1 MKKLSLLLMMACCLT
16 AGSVD
21 AQAQKPRTGAR
32 PQTSASASQGKAFKV
47 SDKTWS
53 QTINLNQDLTK
64 LGYED
69 LYYLR
74 ALVYATH
81 GKWYTDGE
89 VSQLLSTK
97 AEWYS
102 ELISQR
108 LDKYYKA
115 NRPIYDDDYQYLDAF
130 LQYLEGTPLTQA
142 EKAFVA
148 KIDARMK
155 TLETTIMKGR
165 TMESTKLCVNLCQL
179 EKPTPDVLEKLD
191 TYNFAMEQ
199 SNCEQLFNIY
209 EQNDYNMMPNFVTTD
224 AFLQVTH
231 MYLAYVQKC
240 IEQQYF
246 VHSLESTFAALHQ
259 QAMADAAR
267 LSGEAKA
274 RAEFVATYAAI
285 GLNLLTQKTVDVPV
299 DLKALYAE
307 ELENLKKEFD
317 CPSALLET
325 KFDFMYSLF
334 RPRGHY
340 TRSEEQKRYFKAMMW
355 MQTARFEADPDRRE
369 QLKRAFTL
377 AAVYNEL
384 SAKQRSDFE
393 HMNDVIAQLTGPS
406 DNVSVLQMAEY
417 LKQQHITDLTA
428 IDDEKVYDDLLRAM
442 EELNN
447 KQNQLSTNAEADAG
461 FYINMMPQRFLV
473 DNEVLRNVV
482 DERPNAELP
491 FPRGLDVFAAF
502 GSTSADDLL
511 YNFYDD
517 DSKWDKFDLEM
528 KRMKAKY
535 ADKPVGLGT
544 IYDRR
549 LQLLV
554 DLSKDHPKQQEYSFY
569 NTPDW
574 QRKELNTALASWATL
589 KHDAI
594 LYAEQPMLAECG
606 GGEELPPPTPM
617 VFVEPNVK
625 FWNELSRLVADTKDW
640 LEKGGY
646 LSEELEEKTG
656 NLLENITMC
665 KKVAEKEARGEAPNM
680 ADRGNLKRIGS
691 TLEWMTL
698 GLIDPDVEMNS
709 WDDMTGADRSVAQVA
724 DVFTRNIRGCQ
735 KCGVL
740 YSACGNAN
748 IIYVLVKVD
757 GKTYLTRGASYGYY
771 EFTLPPEHPRL
782 TDEEWQKEVEKGTFS
797 MPSWMAPYFSKD
809 KVKIDENYFYGTGC

>member
-1 MKKLSLLLMMACCLT
+1 MKKLPLFLMLACLLT
-16 AGSVD
+16 GSVD
-21 AQAQKPRTGAR
+21 AQAQQKKGSSATTS
-32 PQTSASASQGKAFKV
+32 QTFKV
-47 SDKTWS
+47 SYKKWTKN
-53 QTINLNQDLTK
+53 INLNQDLTK
-64 LGYED
+64 LSYED

-97 AEWYS
+97 AEWYMDVIYDRLQEYS
-102 ELISQR
+102 DKYGEAYDDEWQP
-108 LDKYYKA
+108 LDK
-115 NRPIYDDDYQYLDAF
+115 F
-130 LQYLEGTPLTQA
+130 LKFLEGSPLSKA
-142 EKAFVA
+142 EEAFVA
-148 KIDARMK
+148 KIDGRMK
-155 TLETTIMKGR
+155 ALEASVMKGR

-179 EKPTPDVLEKLD
+179 EKPTADMMEKLD
-191 TYNFAMEQ
+191 TYNFVMEQ

-224 AFLQVTH
+224 VFLQVTH
-231 MYLAYVQKC
+231 MYLSYIQKC

-246 VHSLESTFAALHQ
+246 TKSLEGTFAALHK
-259 QAMADAAR
+259 QAMNDAAR

-274 RAEFVATYAAI
+274 RAEFVAAYAAI
-285 GLNLLTQKTVDVPV
+285 GLNLLTQKAVAVPEG
-299 DLKALYAE
+299 LKAQYAE
-307 ELENLKKEFD
+307 ELEKVENGID
-317 CPSALLET
+317 CPSDLLGT
-325 KFDFMYSLF
+325 KYDFMYSLF

-340 TRSEEQKRYFKAMMW
+340 TRSDDQKRYFKSMMW
-355 MQTARFEADPDRRE
+355 MQTARFESGCAE
-369 QLKRAFTL
+369 QVKRAFTL
-377 AAVYNEL
+377 AVIYNEL
-384 SAKQRSDFE
+384 AAAQRTDFE
-393 HMNDVIAQLTGPS
+393 HMNDVITQLTGPS
-406 DNVSVLQMAEY
+406 DNVSVLQIADY
-417 LKQQHITDLTA
+417 LRKNNITDLAA
-428 IDDEKVYDDLLRAM
+428 IDRKEVYDGLKAEM
-442 EELNN
+442 ERWN
-447 KQNQLSTNAEADAG
+447 KQQNQLSTNAEADAG

-473 DNEVLRNVV
+473 DNEVLRNIV

-502 GSTSADDLL
+502 GSKPADDLL

-517 DSKWDKFDLEM
+517 DNKWDKFDSEM
-528 KRMKAKY
+528 NRMKAKY

-606 GGEELPPPTPM
+606 GGDELPPPMPM
-617 VFVEPNVK
+617 AFVEPNVK
-625 FWNELSRLVADTKDW
+625 FWQELSRLVSDTENW

-646 LSEELEEKTG
+646 LNAELEEKTR
-656 NLLENITMC
+656 NLLANIKIC
-665 KKVAEKEARGEAPNM
+665 KDVAEKEVRGEAPDM
-680 ADRGNLKRIGS
+680 DDRTSLKSIGS
-691 TLEWMTL
+691 SIEWMTL

-709 WDDMTGADRSVAQVA
+709 WNDMTGADRSVAQVA
-724 DVFTRNIRGCQ
+724 DIFTRNILGCQ

-748 IIYVLVKVD
+748 VIYVLVKVD
-757 GKTYLTRGASYGYY
+757 GKTYLTRGGSYGYY
-771 EFTLPPEHPRL
+771 EFTLPQDHPRL

-797 MPSWMAPYFSKD
+797 MPNWMAPYFIKG
-809 KVKIDENYFYGTGC
+809 KAKIDETYFYGTGC